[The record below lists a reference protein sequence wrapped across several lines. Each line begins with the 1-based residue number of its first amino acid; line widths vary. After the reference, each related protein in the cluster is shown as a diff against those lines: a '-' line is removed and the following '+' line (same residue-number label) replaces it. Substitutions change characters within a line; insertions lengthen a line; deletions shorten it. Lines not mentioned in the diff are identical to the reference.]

1 MSYDLHDGTVHAWAT
16 NPTQPATTWRQRLTQ
31 WIGLDSKPATGGK
44 HRPGNVR
51 PVDPGH
57 LLTPAAL
64 QLATRT
70 TEPIHADVDQD
81 TGFWAP
87 RDIQPTGAW
96 TQPTGVATD
105 DEITQWADNGAH
117 IDDQTKPASTDTT
130 GEKDQ

>member
-16 NPTQPATTWRQRLTQ
+16 NPTPPATWRQRLTQ
-31 WIGLDSKPATGGK
+31 WIGLDRQTSTGGR

-70 TEPIHADVDQD
+70 TEAVHADVDQD

-87 RDIQPTGAW
+87 RDIKPTGAW
-96 TQPTGVATD
+96 TQPAGVATD
-105 DEITQWADNGAH
+105 DEIQQWAADGAA
-117 IDDQTKPASTDTT
+117 IDDQTTTT
-130 GEKDQ
+130 GEEDQ